1 MAAVLGAGEMERK
14 VPLLINGE
22 PNPELRLEGHPSPPS
37 SKRSRDDSS
46 GGDGAPKKS
55 RSEGGGWGS
64 LVLGAAQHLPA
75 DFCRACAGQHKA
87 HTCGKARK
95 LKSSGDKEAERL
107 ERLQKQRERER
118 KRAEKEAA
126 VSTRAPPA
134 LSYPQPHEPSRATS

>member
-1 MAAVLGAGEMERK
+1 MLGAGEMERK

-22 PNPELRLEGHPSPPS
+22 PNPELRLEGHPSPPN
-37 SKRSRDDSS
+37 SKRSRDDSG

-95 LKSSGDKEAERL
+95 LKSSGDKEGERL

-126 VSTRAPPA
+126 VRTPNTPPA
-134 LSYPQPHEPSRATS
+134 LPYPRPHEPLRATS